1 MCAGVGKNLKS
12 DKESGRLY
20 LSGLIWDIYLY
31 ILTSGEPVG
40 VREVWRALRLSSPSL
55 AQYHINNLLKNNL
68 ISQTSDGKYVAEEKS
83 RVEVLRNF
91 VFLGGRLISRL
102 VFYGAFILGLLMV
115 YLLSWSFK
123 MTFQDIFVVAVCAF
137 SILVFSFEAYGQHRS
152 LRKGIQRT

>member
-1 MCAGVGKNLKS
+1 LKLA
-12 DKESGRLY
+12 KEPRRLY

-55 AQYHINNLLKNNL
+55 AQYHINNLLRNNL
-68 ISQTSDGKYVAEEKS
+68 ISQTSEGRYIAEEKA

-102 VFYGAFILGLLMV
+102 VFYGAFIFGLLLV
-115 YLLSWSFK
+115 YLFSWTIEW
-123 MTFQDIFVVAVCAF
+123 TFQDIFVLAVCVF
-137 SILVFSFEAYGQHRS
+137 SMLIFSFEAYSQHRG
-152 LRKGIQRT
+152 LRKGIQKV